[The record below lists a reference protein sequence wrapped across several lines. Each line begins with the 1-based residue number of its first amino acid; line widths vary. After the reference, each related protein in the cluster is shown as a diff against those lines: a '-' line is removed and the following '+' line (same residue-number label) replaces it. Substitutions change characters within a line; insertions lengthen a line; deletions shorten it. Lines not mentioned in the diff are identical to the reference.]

1 MLSNLT
7 VYIKSH
13 KPGALCSR
21 CIGLNF
27 WAPAFNLG
35 VAIADLCARSATCE
49 FCRLLVRICER
60 NANVTDGE
68 VHFERRQSNLALLED
83 SYPILSI
90 FRTPVPDPRL
100 PVPIQIGLPELPE
113 SGSDA
118 FFAIMNGWL
127 EDCTRGS
134 CHHECQASSN
144 VKPPTRLIDVG
155 TGDKPILKLVES
167 ASEMLLSSS
176 YIALSHRWGEIK
188 PHRPFSTLPV
198 DNTGEGRDLANFK
211 QAIPEDQLP
220 ATFKDAVIC
229 ARKFGVRY
237 LWIDSLCIL
246 QGEDGDFNVEA
257 KKMEDVYS
265 GAMCVIAASRAN
277 SQRDGFLKPRPQ
289 RDYVMF
295 QRHGEKPFYVCE
307 AIDNF
312 SKDVI
317 EGSLNK
323 RGWVL
328 QERALARRTIY
339 FAENQTYFECGRG
352 IRCETMTSMQNNM
365 ADFLGDPRFPSKAM
379 KTQSRALKISYF
391 QELYK
396 QYSRLEFTR
405 PDDRPF
411 GIAGLEKCLLQAYGT
426 KGGYG
431 VFDDGT
437 TADGGLFHRS
447 LLWQRGETED
457 DAPKMLPIDFPAK
470 RNIHVPSWSWMAY
483 TGGIDY
489 ADPPFRQ
496 ADWETSDV
504 VPPWTRGDAHNTSS
518 APLDGSVTIPATVRK
533 YLTTEEKAGEVRL
546 VFDQA
551 TTSDSHG
558 RDAYCVVV
566 ARSNQRKLDR
576 QQKRYYVLL
585 VMPTQHRLHRGVHA
599 FRRIGVGY
607 MLGKHIALDTS
618 GTPAVI
624 V

>member
-1 MLSNLT
+1 
-7 VYIKSH
+7 
-13 KPGALCSR
+13 
-21 CIGLNF
+21 
-27 WAPAFNLG
+27 
-35 VAIADLCARSATCE
+35 
-49 FCRLLVRICER
+49 
-60 NANVTDGE
+60 
-68 VHFERRQSNLALLED
+68 
-83 SYPILSI
+83 
-90 FRTPVPDPRL
+90 
-100 PVPIQIGLPELPE
+100 
-113 SGSDA
+113 
-118 FFAIMNGWL
+118 MNGWL

-246 QGEDGDFNVEA
+246 RGEDGDFNVEA

-289 RDYVMF
+289 RDYVIF

-352 IRCETMTSMQNNM
+352 IRCETMTSMQ
-365 ADFLGDPRFPSKAM
+365 K
-379 KTQSRALKISYF
+379 
-391 QELYK
+391 
-396 QYSRLEFTR
+396 
-405 PDDRPF
+405 
-411 GIAGLEKCLLQAYGT
+411 
-426 KGGYG
+426 
-431 VFDDGT
+431 
-437 TADGGLFHRS
+437 
-447 LLWQRGETED
+447 
-457 DAPKMLPIDFPAK
+457 
-470 RNIHVPSWSWMAY
+470 
-483 TGGIDY
+483 
-489 ADPPFRQ
+489 
-496 ADWETSDV
+496 
-504 VPPWTRGDAHNTSS
+504 
-518 APLDGSVTIPATVRK
+518 
-533 YLTTEEKAGEVRL
+533 
-546 VFDQA
+546 
-551 TTSDSHG
+551 
-558 RDAYCVVV
+558 
-566 ARSNQRKLDR
+566 
-576 QQKRYYVLL
+576 
-585 VMPTQHRLHRGVHA
+585 
-599 FRRIGVGY
+599 
-607 MLGKHIALDTS
+607 
-618 GTPAVI
+618 
-624 V
+624 